1 MLSEVCRRDIK
12 WDASPVPRN
21 VCRARRSV
29 RNGASL
35 SASAPAP
42 EGAARQ
48 RNDRHERLRHPHWRE
63 RSPRRGGDAQACG
76 RVRVSAWRFHEVHPH
91 APPQRPHRATPEP
104 RPARNNPDLRSQE
117 RPPAPGLP
125 AETMQP
131 RREARG
137 NERVSLHRGRGVP
150 RRALRAPSDGSKAA
164 TAGSAPH

>member
-131 RREARG
+131 RRETRG
-137 NERVSLHRGRGVP
+137 NERVSLHRGRRVA
-150 RRALRAPSDGSKAA
+150 RRALSALKRRQQGA
-164 TAGSAPH
+164 TDGSAPH